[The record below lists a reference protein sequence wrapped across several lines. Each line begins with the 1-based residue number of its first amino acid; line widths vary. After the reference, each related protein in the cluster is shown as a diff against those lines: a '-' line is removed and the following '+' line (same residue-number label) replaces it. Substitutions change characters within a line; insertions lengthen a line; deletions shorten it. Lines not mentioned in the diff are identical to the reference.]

1 MRPLAGAPG
10 GQHSVPPDR
19 GGAAGHSRQ
28 RLRSR
33 RGQSARHV
41 QVVDHVALSQVPDPL
56 WRWVREPDYVALRV
70 EKLKLLTQGAIRL
83 GREAVQ
89 TSEVPSGWFTSDS
102 HKEQRSIDMNSL
114 NCFSLLKDLEELS
127 VDAELV
133 EDRLVEFDE
142 IYLLSC
148 YPSMEPA

>member
-1 MRPLAGAPG
+1 MRPLAGASSSKHG
-10 GQHSVPPDR
+10 VPPDR
-19 GGAAGHSRQ
+19 GGTTRHSRQ

-33 RGQSARHV
+33 RGQSTRHV
-41 QVVDHVALSQVPDPL
+41 QVRD
-56 WRWVREPDYVALRV
+56 RVALRV
-70 EKLKLLTQGAIRL
+70 EKLILMLTQGAVCL

-148 YPSMEPA
+148 YLSMEPA

>member
-1 MRPLAGAPG
+1 M
-10 GQHSVPPDR
+10 
-19 GGAAGHSRQ
+19 
-28 RLRSR
+28 
-33 RGQSARHV
+33 
-41 QVVDHVALSQVPDPL
+41 VDS
-56 WRWVREPDYVALRV
+56 VALRV
-70 EKLKLLTQGAIRL
+70 EKLKLLTQGAVRL

-102 HKEQRSIDMNSL
+102 HKEQISIDMNSL

-127 VDAELV
+127 VNAELV

>member
-1 MRPLAGAPG
+1 MRPVAGAPG
-10 GQHSVPPDR
+10 SQHGVPPDR
-19 GGAAGHSRQ
+19 GGAARHSRQ
-28 RLRSR
+28 RLRSS

-41 QVVDHVALSQVPDPL
+41 QVVDHVAL
-56 WRWVREPDYVALRV
+56 RV
-70 EKLKLLTQGAIRL
+70 EKLKLLTQGAVRL

-102 HKEQRSIDMNSL
+102 HKEQRSINMNSL

-127 VDAELV
+127 VNAELV

>member
-1 MRPLAGAPG
+1 M
-10 GQHSVPPDR
+10 D
-19 GGAAGHSRQ
+19 
-28 RLRSR
+28 
-33 RGQSARHV
+33 
-41 QVVDHVALSQVPDPL
+41 
-56 WRWVREPDYVALRV
+56 
-70 EKLKLLTQGAIRL
+70 EKLCKLQRYLQVGLLVIL
-83 GREAVQ
+83 IY
-89 TSEVPSGWFTSDS
+89 
-102 HKEQRSIDMNSL
+102 KEQRSIDMNSL

>member
-1 MRPLAGAPG
+1 MRPVAGAPG
-10 GQHSVPPDR
+10 SQHSVPPDR
-19 GGAAGHSRQ
+19 GGAARHSRQ

-41 QVVDHVALSQVPDPL
+41 QVVDHV
-56 WRWVREPDYVALRV
+56 VAPGV
-70 EKLKLLTQGAIRL
+70 EKLKLLTQGAVRL

>member
-1 MRPLAGAPG
+1 MVDGVVAPG
-10 GQHSVPPDR
+10 
-19 GGAAGHSRQ
+19 
-28 RLRSR
+28 
-33 RGQSARHV
+33 
-41 QVVDHVALSQVPDPL
+41 
-56 WRWVREPDYVALRV
+56 V
-70 EKLKLLTQGAIRL
+70 EKLKLLTQGAVRL

-89 TSEVPSGWFTSDS
+89 TSEVPSGWFNSDS

-133 EDRLVEFDE
+133 EDRLVAFDE

>member
-1 MRPLAGAPG
+1 MRPVAGAPSS
-10 GQHSVPPDR
+10 QHSVPPDR
-19 GGAAGHSRQ
+19 GGAARHSRQ

-41 QVVDHVALSQVPDPL
+41 QVVDHVAPGI
-56 WRWVREPDYVALRV
+56 
-70 EKLKLLTQGAIRL
+70 EKLMMLTQGAVRL

-89 TSEVPSGWFTSDS
+89 TSEVPSGWFNSDS

-114 NCFSLLKDLEELS
+114 NCSSLLKDLEELS
-127 VDAELV
+127 VNAELV

>member
-10 GQHSVPPDR
+10 SQHSVPPDR
-19 GGAAGHSRQ
+19 GRAAGHSRQ

-41 QVVDHVALSQVPDPL
+41 QVVDSVVAPG
-56 WRWVREPDYVALRV
+56 V
-70 EKLKLLTQGAIRL
+70 EKLKLLTQGAVRL

-89 TSEVPSGWFTSDS
+89 TSEVPSGWFTSN

-114 NCFSLLKDLEELS
+114 NCSSLLKDLEELS

>member
-1 MRPLAGAPG
+1 MRPVAGAPG
-10 GQHSVPPDR
+10 SQHGVPPDR
-19 GGAAGHSRQ
+19 GGAARHSRQ

-41 QVVDHVALSQVPDPL
+41 QVVDG
-56 WRWVREPDYVALRV
+56 VALRV
-70 EKLKLLTQGAIRL
+70 EKLIMLTQGAVRL

-127 VDAELV
+127 VNAELV

>member
-10 GQHSVPPDR
+10 SKHGVPPDR
-19 GGAAGHSRQ
+19 GGAARNSRQ

-41 QVVDHVALSQVPDPL
+41 QVVD
-56 WRWVREPDYVALRV
+56 RVALRV
-70 EKLKLLTQGAIRL
+70 ERLMMLTQGAVRL

-89 TSEVPSGWFTSDS
+89 TTEVPSGWFTSDS
-102 HKEQRSIDMNSL
+102 HKEQRSIDMSFL

-148 YPSMEPA
+148 YPSMGPA

>member
-1 MRPLAGAPG
+1 MRPVAGAPG
-10 GQHSVPPDR
+10 SQHGVPPDR
-19 GGAAGHSRQ
+19 GGAARHARQ

-41 QVVDHVALSQVPDPL
+41 QVVD
-56 WRWVREPDYVALRV
+56 RVALRV
-70 EKLKLLTQGAIRL
+70 EKLKLLTQGAVCL

-89 TSEVPSGWFTSDS
+89 TAEVPSGWFTSDS
-102 HKEQRSIDMNSL
+102 HKEQRSKDMNSL
-114 NCFSLLKDLEELS
+114 NCSSLLKDLEELS

>member
-10 GQHSVPPDR
+10 SKHGVPPDR
-19 GGAAGHSRQ
+19 GGTARHSCQ

-41 QVVDHVALSQVPDPL
+41 QVVD
-56 WRWVREPDYVALRV
+56 RVALRV
-70 EKLKLLTQGAIRL
+70 EKLMMLTQGAVRL

-102 HKEQRSIDMNSL
+102 HKEQRSIDMSFL